1 MNGSV
6 NGPTQQ
12 QQQRPTTQPTTNA
25 SSIADIF
32 SSVLGFSVWP
42 STAANTPWSRPPTL
56 GSSGPPPPPRFSP
69 DPRRGPSSTRGQAPP
84 RPLQPVSDWD
94 SDYTEDWDPEEGMTN
109 DDMQEEASRG
119 ASNFRQET
127 PINTMRDNWLTP
139 LLDWQS
145 IVGAFDPDQER
156 SEQNLTGEA
165 LANKEE
171 SQVALRYTARIVILP
186 LVAGFLISRSL
197 ADPILHYS
205 LQNNPVA
212 FAMTDRQKVEGA
224 QKVHVEMNRL
234 RMDMAIGRA
243 PPLNESQL
251 HHHLEATVGAGS
263 LWGPGHCGGR
273 VTVGARS
280 LWGVRVGAARK
291 QAGHASRD
299 TWQSGASTSNPTPP
313 SMQLLHLVPLLSPPI
328 PRAQRVAAAPPPG
341 GGRSTGQLQFA
352 GRLRPPLAS
361 FPVPH
366 TTTSTLELR
375 GNSTP
380 ASSPRRSV
388 QEFAEE
394 VLVEEREHN
403 EQSLITVISDS
414 VSLLVLLLLLTQ
426 QADGREAL
434 RNTTARLFD
443 GLSNIAKAVAIILV
457 ADTLL
462 GYHSEEGWTG
472 FIELVLGHYGIE
484 AEEPY
489 VVIFVSI
496 VPVTMD
502 CLLKYWLFVAAA
514 AAAVAH
520 IPELYVDTHTGG
532 VGEGVASE
540 RSQPAQQHSSPGDSE
555 AAAADGHTAARAA
568 VVQQAMSFTV
578 RHETL
583 APDPGLNK
591 TSPGAVVT
599 IKAIDRH

>member
-1 MNGSV
+1 MNPPSDREMDPGTRERLARLRALMTQMSTGAASLGGSYGSIWGRSPPPPPPPPPPPSPPPTNGNGRRPTPQNGAMNGSV

-32 SSVLGFSVWP
+32 SSVLGFSV
-42 STAANTPWSRPPTL
+42 
-56 GSSGPPPPPRFSP
+56 SGPPPPPRFSP

-205 LQNNPVA
+205 LQNNPAA

-251 HHHLEATVGAGS
+251 HHHLE
-263 LWGPGHCGGR
+263 
-273 VTVGARS
+273 
-280 LWGVRVGAARK
+280 
-291 QAGHASRD
+291 
-299 TWQSGASTSNPTPP
+299 
-313 SMQLLHLVPLLSPPI
+313 
-328 PRAQRVAAAPPPG
+328 
-341 GGRSTGQLQFA
+341 
-352 GRLRPPLAS
+352 
-361 FPVPH
+361 
-366 TTTSTLELR
+366 
-375 GNSTP
+375 
-380 ASSPRRSV
+380 
-388 QEFAEE
+388 EFAEE

-414 VSLLVLLLLLTQ
+414 VSSLVLLLLLTQ

-502 CLLKYWLFVAAA
+502 CLLKYWLFV
-514 AAAVAH
+514 
-520 IPELYVDTHTGG
+520 
-532 VGEGVASE
+532 
-540 RSQPAQQHSSPGDSE
+540 
-555 AAAADGHTAARAA
+555 
-568 VVQQAMSFTV
+568 
-578 RHETL
+578 
-583 APDPGLNK
+583 GLNK